1 MEDREDDHHQLHR
14 VLQEAD
20 PRQARQVPGHG
31 PEDRAE
37 WVFPPSPLPT
47 SYLTRSVQR
56 LGSRWTQGNH
66 RFDGASDPHP
76 EPPGNLL
83 VRPSLPTSTE
93 LRKRS
98 GAGNA
103 SGAEWVSFAER
114 EDEVMTRFRRH
125 FGRRAA
131 GVGVAAALVVLGLET
146 PAFAVPPT
154 ITSFSPT
161 SGPAGCVV
169 VITGTD
175 FDNPDVSS
183 VDIGGTPV
191 TAFKIV
197 SGTKIWATVAGTTSG
212 TIHVTNASDT
222 ASSPTDFT
230 NTNPGAC
237 SPTITQLTPCSGS
250 AGTTVLITGKN
261 LLASADPATTQTDV
275 RFAPYAALAAHTTP
289 NAETPTRLSVVVPS
303 DAADGPIR
311 VSTFNDVVGEGAVLS
326 GTAFQ
331 VPPPDGTCPHTDP
344 FPRSIT
350 LSLQKHLVT
359 RGKVSVGD
367 GFTDCAASV
376 PVRVQRRV
384 SGQWRTVG
392 RTTTTDTGAYRK
404 RIRDRAGRYRA
415 LAPNVT
421 LASGDVCPR
430 AVSLVRRHSH

>member
-1 MEDREDDHHQLHR
+1 
-14 VLQEAD
+14 
-20 PRQARQVPGHG
+20 
-31 PEDRAE
+31 
-37 WVFPPSPLPT
+37 
-47 SYLTRSVQR
+47 
-56 LGSRWTQGNH
+56 
-66 RFDGASDPHP
+66 
-76 EPPGNLL
+76 
-83 VRPSLPTSTE
+83 
-93 LRKRS
+93 
-98 GAGNA
+98 
-103 SGAEWVSFAER
+103 
-114 EDEVMTRFRRH
+114 
-125 FGRRAA
+125 
-131 GVGVAAALVVLGLET
+131 LVVLGLES

-250 AGTTVLITGKN
+250 AGTTVLITGMN
-261 LLASADPATTQTDV
+261 LLKYSGTTTTEAVGGDV
-275 RFAPYAALAAHTTP
+275 RFAPYASTATHTVP
-289 NAETPTRLSVVVPS
+289 NVDTSTSLTVIVPS

-311 VSTFNDVVGEGAVLS
+311 VSTFNDVIGEGAVLS

-331 VPPPDGTCPHTDP
+331 VPPPDITCPHTDP

-350 LSLQKHLVT
+350 LSLRKHLVA

-376 PVRVQRRV
+376 PVKVQRRV

-392 RTTTTDTGAYRK
+392 RTTTTDTGAYKK
-404 RIRDRAGRYRA
+404 RIRDRTGRYRA
-415 LAPNVT
+415 LAPHVT

-430 AVSLVRRHSH
+430 AVSPVRRHSH

>member
-1 MEDREDDHHQLHR
+1 
-14 VLQEAD
+14 
-20 PRQARQVPGHG
+20 
-31 PEDRAE
+31 
-37 WVFPPSPLPT
+37 
-47 SYLTRSVQR
+47 
-56 LGSRWTQGNH
+56 
-66 RFDGASDPHP
+66 
-76 EPPGNLL
+76 
-83 VRPSLPTSTE
+83 
-93 LRKRS
+93 
-98 GAGNA
+98 
-103 SGAEWVSFAER
+103 
-114 EDEVMTRFRRH
+114 MTRFRRH

-197 SGTKIWATVAGTTSG
+197 SGTKIRATVAGTTSG

-261 LLASADPATTQTDV
+261 LLASADPATTQTNV

-289 NAETPTRLSVVVPS
+289 NAETPIRLSVVVPS

-331 VPPPDGTCPHTDP
+331 VPPPDVSCPPVQHA
-344 FPRSIT
+344 RSIT
-350 LSLQKHLVT
+350 LSLRKHLVA

-367 GFTDCAASV
+367 GFTGCAASV
-376 PVRVQRRV
+376 PVKVQRRI
-384 SGQWRTVG
+384 SGQWRTVE
-392 RTTTTDTGAYRK
+392 RTTTTDTGAYKK
-404 RIRDRAGRYRA
+404 RIRDRSGKYRSV
-415 LAPNVT
+415 APKINLFT
-421 LASGDVCPR
+421 DFCPR
-430 AVSLVRRHSH
+430 AVSPIRRHS